1 MLDLSILNNP
11 LVIAALG
18 GIATVIAS
26 IIVACVVKN
35 NKPAAQDVAD
45 YSEAAEAQIRRYSE
59 AAVKAAEMF
68 GITEARKGRDK
79 LTFALDFL
87 QAELKKNG
95 VVGDP
100 SRVTESRLRADLE
113 SALRRVI
120 NNPKKA
126 A

>member
-1 MLDLSILNNP
+1 MDYIQTVIGVISNP
-11 LVIAALG
+11 LVQMLALALLALG
-18 GIATVIAS
+18 IAMF
-26 IIVACVVKN
+26 VKS

-45 YSEAAEAQIRRYSE
+45 YSEAIEAQIRRHAE
-59 AAVKAAEMF
+59 VAVKAAEMF
-68 GITEARKGRDK
+68 GVKEARKGADK
-79 LTFALDFL
+79 LNFALDFL

-100 SRVTESRLRADLE
+100 SRITESRLRADLE
-113 SALRRVI
+113 AALRRVI

>member
-1 MLDLSILNNP
+1 MPDFTLLNNP
-11 LVIAALG
+11 LVWTALG
-18 GIATVIAS
+18 AIAMALS
-26 IIVACVVKN
+26 AIVVAAVVKV

-45 YSEAAEAQIRRYSE
+45 YSEAAEEQIRRYSE

-68 GITEARKGRDK
+68 GVTEARNGRDK
-79 LTFALDFL
+79 MLYALDFL
-87 QAELKKNG
+87 QAEMKKNG

-100 SRVTESRLRADLE
+100 SRVTEARLRADLE
-113 SALRRVI
+113 AALRRVI